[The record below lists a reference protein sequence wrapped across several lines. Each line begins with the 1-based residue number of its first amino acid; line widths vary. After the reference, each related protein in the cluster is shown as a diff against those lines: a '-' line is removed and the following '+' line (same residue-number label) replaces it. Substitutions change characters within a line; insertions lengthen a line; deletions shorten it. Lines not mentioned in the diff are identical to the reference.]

1 MGSQV
6 FGHYTLGDI
15 LIQTTTKINA
25 WSIITTLIFFLNIIS
40 EGAEYWV
47 KSWRQNSWASGV
59 NLIYPVI
66 HQFFSPLVFPCFLHS
81 SSIGFLVAVIIQKFC
96 SGSIQPIHSILYTAV
111 DGRSVC
117 SDNSVYFLFLKR
129 HPLLYY
135 LSFMD

>member
-47 KSWRQNSWASGV
+47 KSWR
-59 NLIYPVI
+59 
-66 HQFFSPLVFPCFLHS
+66 
-81 SSIGFLVAVIIQKFC
+81 
-96 SGSIQPIHSILYTAV
+96 
-111 DGRSVC
+111 
-117 SDNSVYFLFLKR
+117 
-129 HPLLYY
+129 
-135 LSFMD
+135 